1 MSASLRKIYNCVVEF
16 FHTHSEFH
24 ELDSGKRTSIVR
36 GVNGLY
42 YFEDDAALEGQAQV
56 VKKTSSQSS
65 VDEIMLW
72 YCKLGHSSFL
82 YLQKSPLYKC
92 KICESSKHQ

>member
-1 MSASLRKIYNCVVEF
+1 M
-16 FHTHSEFH
+16 
-24 ELDSGKRTSIVR
+24 
-36 GVNGLY
+36 NGLP

-92 KICESSKHQ
+92 KICELSKHQGFHFSLQPYEKFSLFVLVHGIFKAI